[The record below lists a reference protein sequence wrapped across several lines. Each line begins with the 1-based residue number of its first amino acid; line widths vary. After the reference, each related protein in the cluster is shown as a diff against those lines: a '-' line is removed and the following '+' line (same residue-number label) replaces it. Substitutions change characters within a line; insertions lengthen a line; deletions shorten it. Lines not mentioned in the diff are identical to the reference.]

1 MGKTIPWENEF
12 PNKLLMTQVGL
23 PTNSVVSHLSFNSF
37 FEQGG
42 KEKLCVYVDVE
53 ILEWIEFSS
62 TYRFL
67 NNGFCKYEFVIKPS
81 GNSETLP
88 VWNDEYLIFKLWEQ
102 FSTFSFIPSPPISS
116 PDNLKYMHQ
125 LLFHYVSKV
134 FTFSSFNRRSYA
146 SLGYLRN
153 CSDM

>member
-23 PTNSVVSHLSFNSF
+23 PTNSVVSHLSFNSS
-37 FEQGG
+37 FEQGGG
-42 KEKLCVYVDVE
+42 KEKLWCNVDVE
-53 ILEWIEFSS
+53 ILEWIKFSS

-67 NNGFCKYEFVIKPS
+67 NNGFCKYEFVIKAS
-81 GNSETLP
+81 GISETLP
-88 VWNDEYLIFKLWEQ
+88 VQNDEYLIFKLWEQ
-102 FSTFSFIPSPPISS
+102 FSTFSFIPSPPLSS

-134 FTFSSFNRRSYA
+134 FTFSSFNSRSCA
-146 SLGYLRN
+146 FPGHS
-153 CSDM
+153 